1 MADVRARL
9 IECFLSVFPSL
20 AQDAVVTASV
30 EATEAWDSLAN
41 FSLVTVIEEEFDLQI
56 PSDDLEQLTSFASVE
71 AYLATR

>member
-1 MADVRARL
+1 MADVRERV

-20 AQDAVVTASV
+20 DRDAVVVASV
-30 EATEAWDSLAN
+30 DTTEAWDSLAN

-71 AYLATR
+71 AYLASR